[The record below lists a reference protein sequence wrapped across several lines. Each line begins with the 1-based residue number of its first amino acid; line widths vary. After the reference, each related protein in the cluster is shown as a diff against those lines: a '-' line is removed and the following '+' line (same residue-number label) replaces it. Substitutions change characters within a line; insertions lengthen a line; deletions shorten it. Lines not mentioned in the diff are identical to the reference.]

1 MSSDQKFLTRGLL
14 PQEDIGQCLENFWDK
29 IVLTKGDRAT
39 DMPRVEAGNAAKD
52 PIMHQTVLY
61 NRAYLAQ
68 SDISAQAEKFSLDW
82 MWHP

>member
-52 PIMHQTVLY
+52 PIMH
-61 NRAYLAQ
+61 
-68 SDISAQAEKFSLDW
+68 
-82 MWHP
+82 